1 MKLIF
6 ENGRVIFRLELV
18 IGSKIIFLIQKLIL
32 YFSYYLFKFFP
43 SLRKVFFGK
52 IEEKI
57 DKNKTVF
64 VVGVSEIAN
73 VINFLSIVLPN
84 SISVC
89 FYKNKFYINNVYD
102 IYPKF
107 DNRQILYKGVY
118 VFFISPWILGYLVN
132 VADIFFYN
140 WVNSFIF
147 NFYYLRRLNMNPLLF
162 ELNFLKKMNKK
173 LIWYFCG
180 DDIRSIKLT
189 KEYFNKLNL
198 DTFANYYPEY
208 FHTEEYDEQKKLF
221 ANVISNNVDIV
232 FNHKNDQISYLTCKQ
247 YMAFYFYPISKFNLN
262 QEKFSNL
269 ERIVILHSPSSFI
282 FKGTFLVRA
291 AIKKL
296 QIEGYNFEYIEVFN
310 RSNEEVLELLKK
322 AHIVLN
328 QFYALA
334 PGTLGLE
341 SLANYCVV
349 LQSADYREYISLYLE
364 DAPHLID
371 PKDLEINEDDYENIP
386 WVVTKYYDVYFKL
399 KFLLDNKQLLK
410 KIAENGYNFT
420 YKYFSDEFAK
430 KYLKIILNK
439 NGINFDL

>member
-6 ENGRVIFRLELV
+6 ENGRIIFRLELV
-18 IGSKIIFLIQKLIL
+18 IGSNIIFLIQKLIL

-43 SLRKVFFGK
+43 ALRKVFFRK

-57 DKNKTVF
+57 NKDKPVF
-64 VVGVSEIAN
+64 IIGVSEIAN
-73 VINFLSIVLPN
+73 VLNFLSLVLPN

-89 FYKNKFYINNVYD
+89 FYKNKFYLNNVYD
-102 IYPKF
+102 IYPKN
-107 DNRQILYKGVY
+107 DKRIYKGLY
-118 VFFISPWILGYLVN
+118 IFFISPWVLGYLVN
-132 VADIFFYN
+132 VGDIFFYN
-140 WVNSFIF
+140 WLNGFIF
-147 NFYYLRRLNMNPLLF
+147 NFYYLKKLNMKPLLF
-162 ELNFLKKMNKK
+162 ELNFLRKNGKKT
-173 LIWYFCG
+173 IWYFCG

-208 FHTEEYDEQKKLF
+208 YHTQEYDEQKKLF

-247 YMAFYFYPISKFNLN
+247 YMAFYYYPISKFNLN
-262 QEKFSNL
+262 QEKLNNF
-269 ERIVILHSPSSFI
+269 ERITILHAPSSFI

-296 QIEGYNFEYIEVFN
+296 QMEGYNFEYIEIFN

-328 QFYALA
+328 QFYSLA
-334 PGTLGLE
+334 PGTFGLE
-341 SLANYCVV
+341 ALANYCVV
-349 LQSADYREYISLYLE
+349 LQSADYKEYISLYLE
-364 DAPHLID
+364 DAPNLID
-371 PKDLEINEDDYENIP
+371 HKDLNINEEDYENIP
-386 WVVTKYYDVYFKL
+386 WVVTKYYDIYFKL
-399 KFLLDNKQLLK
+399 KFLLDNKHLLK
-410 KIAENGYNFT
+410 KIAENGYNFA

-439 NGINFDL
+439 NGIKFE